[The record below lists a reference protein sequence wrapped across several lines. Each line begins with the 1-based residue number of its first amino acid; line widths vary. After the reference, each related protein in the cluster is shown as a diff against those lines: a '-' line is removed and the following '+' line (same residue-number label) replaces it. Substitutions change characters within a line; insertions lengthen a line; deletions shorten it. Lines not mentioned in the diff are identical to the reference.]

1 MFPLLL
7 LMLDGGVAVASEFS
21 FAFFDVVLAVL
32 GLLGNKL
39 SNIMIYDF
47 LTKDN

>member
-1 MFPLLL
+1 MFSLP
-7 LMLDGGVAVASEFS
+7 LMLEDGVAVVSQFS